1 LTVTGIFQART
12 GNLLTP
18 YFAYGTDPIYP
29 ANTGRGLE
37 TVPFF
42 GESWRPDVVG
52 PVEGDRTRDNWYNL
66 SAFVLPAEGT
76 TGNARRGII
85 EAPGNWVV
93 NLGLY
98 KTVFHND
105 RINAEF
111 RATFENV
118 LNHPQFL
125 ITQESAFLDL
135 TDYLIND
142 TPDNGVTN
150 VVASTDAQDNLGNSE
165 GFSASRVVRLGLR
178 VRF

>member
-1 LTVTGIFQART
+1 MRSSAAGRSPASSRRAPAT
-12 GNLLTP
+12 LLTP

-52 PVEGDRTRDNWYNL
+52 PVEGERTRSNWYDL
-66 SAFVLPAEGT
+66 SSFVLPAEGT
-76 TGNARRGII
+76 TGNAKRGII
-85 EAPGNWVV
+85 EGPGNWVV
-93 NLGLY
+93 NLGVY

-118 LNHPQFL
+118 LNHPQFQ
-125 ITQESAFLDL
+125 ITQESAVPR
-135 TDYLIND
+135 
-142 TPDNGVTN
+142 PD
-150 VVASTDAQDNLGNSE
+150 
-165 GFSASRVVRLGLR
+165 RLPDQRHAGATA
-178 VRF
+178 